1 MMSVLSDAEQPN
13 FETLHQPRAA
23 NGHPAIH
30 PDLLTGADLHP
41 ETVLAAGHDEVARQE
56 SQDSTATAAQIQIP
70 VPSIIEPPEEET
82 EPRPS
87 TPITHNL
94 DTSAPVAAAEEVTE
108 EQKHAEDTPSTEP
121 APTHIEPE
129 YAPATSTPQPLVITR
144 ENPVNEELFV
154 KYNQAMGEVDRLHA
168 FVASLQQQLKL
179 AEEAAAASVVP
190 PPPASELRRR
200 SRRVSDADSV
210 APSEAVTMVE
220 EVQIHSDGV
229 PLNVVVVIA
238 IVVFITTYLFF

>member
-1 MMSVLSDAEQPN
+1 MAAYAKN
-13 FETLHQPRAA
+13 YETVRLPRAA

-30 PDLLTGADLHP
+30 SDLLSGADPHSEAVP
-41 ETVLAAGHDEVARQE
+41 AASHDEVARQE

-70 VPSIIEPPEEET
+70 VPSIVEPPEEEP

-87 TPITHNL
+87 TPIIQHP

-108 EQKHAEDTPSTEP
+108 EQKHAEDTPRTEP
-121 APTHIEPE
+121 APTHVEPE

-179 AEEAAAASVVP
+179 AEEAAEAASTVPVP

-200 SRRVSDADSV
+200 TRRLSDADSV
-210 APSEAVTMVE
+210 APSGSVTMVE

-229 PLNVVVVIA
+229 PLNVVVVVA
-238 IVVFITTYLFF
+238 LVVFVTTYLFF